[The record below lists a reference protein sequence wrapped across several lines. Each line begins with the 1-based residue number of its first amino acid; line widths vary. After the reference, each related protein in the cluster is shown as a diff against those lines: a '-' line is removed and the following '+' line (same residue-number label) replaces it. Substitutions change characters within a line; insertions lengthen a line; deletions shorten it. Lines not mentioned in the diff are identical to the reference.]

1 MSYFGPFP
9 KTTNAYATDASG
21 NEYFGEAAVGADI
34 NRARWTIFQKKNT
47 GTTPALALS
56 NPTAWIIL
64 FPLDVTIGSGSAEG
78 KFVWA
83 NATDGTYTYVA
94 LGMTV

>member
-9 KTTNAYATDASG
+9 KTTNAYATDAAG

-34 NRARWTIFQKKNT
+34 NRARWTIFQKQNT
-47 GTTPALALS
+47 GSLN

-64 FPLDVTIGSGSAEG
+64 FPLDTGTGIGSAEG